1 MEKYM
6 KKFTISLVLLLAQIA
21 AFAAPYRETT
31 GLEKRLAAAKQEC
44 YRNYDQLE
52 AHFKFAG
59 FLYDNGCL
67 ESAFANV
74 ETLLQNAAT
83 GKVIQYFNDHARR
96 KLKPLL
102 SADTPEPPA
111 KSTPQ
116 QQHNHFQGII
126 RRNAF
131 TDPDAANYLR
141 FAADSEKWN
150 SKDKVDIAFIR
161 EKILKSATDSKL
173 AGLLEFNLASANYLY
188 LAAKDYESALPFF
201 IRLYFHEPDIMTAL
215 ATPAGFTINA
225 MLQRI
230 TPMRRNRMEILSRR
244 DPVKLILSE
253 MHTHPRTVENFL
265 MVNKSSMEREKFVK
279 LCLLASDSVDLRL
292 RSFAFG
298 ELMKR
303 DISCLLPLLPQLIND
318 PDSGR
323 RAVAAL
329 LLPHTL
335 SPVELPEALAKL
347 AKDPDAVVRMSAEA
361 VAKARCD
368 AGNYARFRE
377 LTDRK

>member
-1 MEKYM
+1 M
-6 KKFTISLVLLLAQIA
+6 KKFTISLILLLSNAVV
-21 AFAAPYRETT
+21 FAAPYREATE
-31 GLEKRLAAAKQEC
+31 LEKRLAAAKKEC
-44 YRNYDQLE
+44 YRNYDKLE

-59 FLYDNGCL
+59 VLYDCGCL
-67 ESAFANV
+67 ESAFANT
-74 ETLLQNAAT
+74 ETLLKNAASD
-83 GKVIQYFNDHARR
+83 KVIQYFNDHTRR

-102 SADTPEPPA
+102 PADTPPPPQ

-116 QQHNHFQGII
+116 QQHNYFQGII
-126 RRNAF
+126 RRNALS
-131 TDPDAANYLR
+131 DPDAATYLR

-150 SKDKVDIAFIR
+150 SKDKADISLIR
-161 EKILKSATDSKL
+161 EKILNSASDRKL
-173 AGLLEFNLASANYLY
+173 AGLLEYNLAAANYLY

-215 ATPAGFTINA
+215 AAPAGFTINA

-265 MVNKSSMEREKFVK
+265 MVNKSSMDREKFVK

-303 DISCLLPLLPQLIND
+303 DVSCLLPLLHQLLRD
-318 PDSGR
+318 QDSGR

-335 SPVELPEALAKL
+335 SPVELPEALAEL

-377 LTDRK
+377 LTDKK

>member
-1 MEKYM
+1 M
-6 KKFTISLVLLLAQIA
+6 KKFTILLILLLTNIA
-21 AFAAPYRETT
+21 AIAAPYREAT
-31 GLEKRLAAAKQEC
+31 GLERRLATAKQEC
-44 YRNYDQLE
+44 YRNYDKLE

-59 FLYDNGCL
+59 ILYDNGCL

-74 ETLLQNAAT
+74 ETLLKNAASD
-83 GKVIQYFNDHARR
+83 KVIQFFNQHARR

-102 SADTPEPPA
+102 PADTPPPPPQ
-111 KSTPQ
+111 STPQ
-116 QQHNHFQGII
+116 QQHKYFQEII
-126 RRNAF
+126 HRNAF
-131 TDPDAANYLR
+131 TDPAAATYLR

-150 SKDKVDIAFIR
+150 SKDKADIIFIR
-161 EKILKSATDSKL
+161 EKIIKAASDRQLS
-173 AGLLEFNLASANYLY
+173 GLLEFNLASANYLY
-188 LAAKDYESALPFF
+188 LAAQDYESALPFF
-201 IRLYFHEPDIMTAL
+201 IRLYFHEPEIMTAL
-215 ATPAGFTINA
+215 AAPAGFTINSII
-225 MLQRI
+225 QRI
-230 TPMRRNRMEILSRR
+230 TPMRRNRMQVLLRQ
-244 DPVKLILSE
+244 DPVKLILE
-253 MHTHPRTVENFL
+253 NLHTHPRTVENFL
-265 MVNKSSMEREKFVK
+265 MVNKSSMDREKFVK

-303 DISCLLPLLPQLIND
+303 DVSCLLPLLYQLLKD
-318 PDSGR
+318 QDSGR

-335 SPVELPEALAKL
+335 SPVELPEALAEL

-377 LTDRK
+377 LTGKK